1 MKSLLQK
8 LSALLRGWVVAV
20 IPPGAGI
27 ILRPVQHNAHRS
39 RPLF

>member
-8 LSALLRGWVVAV
+8 LSTLLRGWVASLIPQRAV
-20 IPPGAGI
+20 I